1 MTKQKQMTERELTKS
16 VESSD
21 KGLET
26 VSGGLRIRSTPRGAE
41 HFSKNMIII
50 NRLLGMKG

>member
-1 MTKQKQMTERELTKS
+1 MTKQKQMTERKLPQCVEL
-16 VESSD
+16 SD
-21 KGLET
+21 KELET
-26 VSGGLRIRSTPRGAE
+26 VSGGLRMRSTPRGAE